1 MNADAAGSPVRLL
14 SLGDAAWTVE
24 FGTAID
30 PAIHGRVLGFRA
42 LLEALSSA
50 GRLARQSVIAAATN
64 SRWHIPVCFGA
75 NCAPDLADVAA
86 AARMTPQAVVQSNP
100 LQRAGDR

>member
-1 MNADAAGSPVRLL
+1 MNADAAGAPVRLL

-24 FGTAID
+24 FGATIA
-30 PAIHGRVLGFRA
+30 PAIHARVLGFCA

-50 GRLARQSVIAAATN
+50 GRLAGQSVIAAATN

-75 NCAPDLADVAA
+75 NCAPNLIWPMWLPP
-86 AARMTPQAVVQSNP
+86 RE
-100 LQRAGDR
+100 

>member
-1 MNADAAGSPVRLL
+1 MNADAAGAPVRLL

-24 FGTAID
+24 FGATIA
-30 PAIHGRVLGFRA
+30 PAIHARVLGFCA

-50 GRLARQSVIAAATN
+50 GRLAGQSVIAAATN
-64 SRWHIPVCFGA
+64 SRWRIPVCFGA

-86 AARMTPQAVVQSNP
+86 AARMTPQAVVQSNS